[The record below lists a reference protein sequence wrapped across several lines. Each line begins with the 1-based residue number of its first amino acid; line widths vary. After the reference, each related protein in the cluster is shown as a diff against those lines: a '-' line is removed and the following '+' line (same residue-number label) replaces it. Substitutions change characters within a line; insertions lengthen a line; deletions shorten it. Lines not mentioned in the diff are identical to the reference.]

1 MKICHTDYIGLAKA
15 HLQLF
20 LRLACIE
27 PCYQKLISNT
37 VKSFHYFH
45 ETMPQAAVKI
55 YCEIPSAIVYKTIG
69 VISLFASNNNLQ
81 W

>member
-27 PCYQKLISNT
+27 PCYQKLISN
-37 VKSFHYFH
+37 
-45 ETMPQAAVKI
+45 QAAVKI